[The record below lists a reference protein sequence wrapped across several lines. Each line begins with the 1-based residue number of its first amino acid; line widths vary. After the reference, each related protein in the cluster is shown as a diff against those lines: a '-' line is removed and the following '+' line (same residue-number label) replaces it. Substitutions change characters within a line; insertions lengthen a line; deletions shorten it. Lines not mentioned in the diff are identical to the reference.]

1 MCLCTPFF
9 NLTNN
14 FFFQLFVT
22 WMYVWSIVAPWQ
34 FCGPPSTPRIP
45 LTGES
50 KWFRDFFML
59 DAERPK
65 QMLVIENCLLLYF
78 HQQWSSLD
86 LLGFWLNRI
95 FHQISYKLNILY
107 AKFNMLTVFLTYE
120 NNMAPVST
128 VPSIWSSKLNS
139 GNLHKWHTTI
149 PTISPINLYLLVIH
163 KVLRLKGK

>member
-1 MCLCTPFF
+1 MVHSSSMTVLWTTINSSDTFDRRIQMIQRFLHVRCWKAKSKCWLLKIVFC
-9 NLTNN
+9 
-14 FFFQLFVT
+14 
-22 WMYVWSIVAPWQ
+22 SI
-34 FCGPPSTPRIP
+34 FISNDCH
-45 LTGES
+45 L
-50 KWFRDFFML
+50 M
-59 DAERPK
+59 
-65 QMLVIENCLLLYF
+65 
-78 HQQWSSLD
+78 
-86 LLGFWLNRI
+86 FWLNRI

-163 KVLRLKGK
+163 KVLRLKEYNKTRCC